1 MKKNRT
7 PSTLPKI
14 PCGDQLREAWLEAV
28 ELHAIVAKLLGDLD
42 SAVTLAN
49 DEKPDAKVEAKE
61 AKKAI
66 RDLTVK
72 ALAIRDMIT
81 VWQAWASESSDID

>member
-49 DEKPDAKVEAKE
+49 DEKPDAKVEAKDAKE
-61 AKKAI
+61 AI
-66 RDLTVK
+66 HDLTVK